1 MENNLNI
8 VKSEFK
14 ELPNN
19 IEAEQSVI
27 GSILV
32 TNEIFDEISTI
43 ISSINFY
50 DPMHQKIYNAIESL
64 IYKGMLANPIT
75 LKNYFEDEKD
85 DLDVPEYLVKIT
97 KFSTSIR
104 QAIEYSKIIYDM
116 FVRRELIKISEQ
128 TIDNAKITDLD
139 SSGQNIIENS
149 ERLLFDLAE
158 KGSFNSSLIKFDD
171 AMKQTIEMAS
181 AAYKNEGGIVGVP
194 TGLRDLDDKLGGL
207 HQSDLIIIAGRPS
220 MGKTSLATNIAFNA
234 AKHIQDNQKKSSV
247 AFFSLEMS
255 SEQLSTRI
263 LSEQA
268 RIGSNDIRRGRISD
282 EQFDQ
287 FLETSKNIAELPL
300 FIDETPAISIAA
312 MSNRARRI
320 KRLHGLDM
328 IVVDYIQLM
337 RGTTYNKDGRVQEI
351 SQITQ
356 GLKAIAKELGVPVV
370 ALSQL
375 SRQVEQRDDH
385 KPQLADLRESGSI
398 EQDADVVMFVY
409 REGYYLQRKEP
420 REATV
425 EHAEWQAKMNEVAHL
440 AEIIIG
446 KQRHGP
452 IGKVTLEFEKDLQN
466 LKILKLIKFKYKTL
480 MLTSLYENTILK
492 NPKFIIL
499 ILFITLISFGYYSK
513 DFRLDASSETLL
525 IEDDPDLEYL
535 REITNRYGSKEFLV
549 LTYTPN
555 EGMISNTSINNLLS
569 LKYKIQSLDWVHS
582 VITLLDIPLL
592 NNTDAPLQERLKGF
606 KTLKDEDVDKN
617 RGFKE
622 ILESP
627 VFRNFVISESGKT
640 SGIIVNIKQN
650 PILEDIENRSK
661 KEIDEHRDK
670 IKKQN
675 HKNIL
680 EIRDV
685 IKSYDDVGKIYLG
698 GIPMIADDMMTF
710 IKSDIIVFGLGVLL
724 FIIATLW
731 FVFKK

>member
-1 MENNLNI
+1 MENNLSI
-8 VKSEFK
+8 VKDKFK

-19 IEAEQSVI
+19 IEAEQAVI

-32 TNEIFDEISTI
+32 SNDIFDEVNTI

-50 DPMHQKIYNAIESL
+50 DPMHQKIFDAIESL

-85 DLDVPEYLVKIT
+85 EINVPEYLVKVT
-97 KFSTSIR
+97 KFSTSVR

-116 FVRRELIKISEQ
+116 FVRRELIKISEE
-128 TIDNAKITDLD
+128 TIDSAKLNDLD
-139 SSGQNIIENS
+139 TNGQTIIENS
-149 ERLLFDLAE
+149 ERQLFDLAE

-181 AAYKNEGGIVGVP
+181 AAYKNEEGIVGVP

-234 AKHIQDNQKKSSV
+234 AQKLQDSSKKSSI

-263 LSEQA
+263 ISEQA
-268 RIGSNDIRRGRISD
+268 RISSNDIRRGRISD
-282 EQFDQ
+282 DQFDK
-287 FLETSKNIAELPL
+287 FLETSKNISELPL
-300 FIDETPAISIAA
+300 YIDETPAISIAA
-312 MSNRARRI
+312 LSNRARRI
-320 KRLHGLDM
+320 KRLFGLDM

-356 GLKAIAKELGVPVV
+356 GLKAIAKELAVPVV

-409 REGYYLQRKEP
+409 REGYYLSRKEP

-440 AEIIIG
+440 AQIIIG

-452 IGKVTLEFEKDLQN
+452 IGNVTLEFEERFT
-466 LKILKLIKFKYKTL
+466 KFKDTQ
-480 MLTSLYENTILK
+480 
-492 NPKFIIL
+492 
-499 ILFITLISFGYYSK
+499 
-513 DFRLDASSETLL
+513 
-525 IEDDPDLEYL
+525 
-535 REITNRYGSKEFLV
+535 TN
-549 LTYTPN
+549 
-555 EGMISNTSINNLLS
+555 
-569 LKYKIQSLDWVHS
+569 
-582 VITLLDIPLL
+582 
-592 NNTDAPLQERLKGF
+592 
-606 KTLKDEDVDKN
+606 
-617 RGFKE
+617 
-622 ILESP
+622 
-627 VFRNFVISESGKT
+627 
-640 SGIIVNIKQN
+640 
-650 PILEDIENRSK
+650 
-661 KEIDEHRDK
+661 
-670 IKKQN
+670 
-675 HKNIL
+675 
-680 EIRDV
+680 
-685 IKSYDDVGKIYLG
+685 
-698 GIPMIADDMMTF
+698 
-710 IKSDIIVFGLGVLL
+710 
-724 FIIATLW
+724 
-731 FVFKK
+731 

>member
-1 MENNLNI
+1 MENNFLI
-8 VKSEFK
+8 VKDQFK

-19 IEAEQSVI
+19 IEAEQAVI

-32 TNEIFDEISTI
+32 SNDIFDEINTI
-43 ISSINFY
+43 VSSINFY
-50 DPMHQKIYNAIESL
+50 DPMHQKIFEAVESL

-85 DLDVPEYLVKIT
+85 DLNVPEYLVKIT
-97 KFSTSIR
+97 KFSTSVR

-128 TIDNAKITDLD
+128 TIDSAKINDLD
-139 SSGQNIIENS
+139 TNGQSIIENS

-158 KGSFNSSLIKFDD
+158 KGSFNSSLVKFDE

-181 AAYKNEGGIVGVP
+181 AAYKNEEGIVGVP

-234 AKHIQDNQKKSSV
+234 AKKLQESGKKSSI

-263 LSEQA
+263 ISEQA
-268 RIGSNDIRRGRISD
+268 RISSNDIRRGRISD
-282 EQFDQ
+282 DQFDK
-287 FLETSKNIAELPL
+287 FLETSKNISELPL
-300 FIDETPAISIAA
+300 YIDETPAISIAA
-312 MSNRARRI
+312 LSNRARRI
-320 KRLHGLDM
+320 KRIFGLDM

-337 RGTTYNKDGRVQEI
+337 RGTTFNKDGRVQEI

-356 GLKAIAKELGVPVV
+356 GLKAIAKELSVPVL

-440 AEIIIG
+440 AQIIIG

-452 IGKVTLEFEKDLQN
+452 IGNVTLEFEERFT
-466 LKILKLIKFKYKTL
+466 KFKDTQ
-480 MLTSLYENTILK
+480 
-492 NPKFIIL
+492 
-499 ILFITLISFGYYSK
+499 
-513 DFRLDASSETLL
+513 SS
-525 IEDDPDLEYL
+525 
-535 REITNRYGSKEFLV
+535 
-549 LTYTPN
+549 
-555 EGMISNTSINNLLS
+555 
-569 LKYKIQSLDWVHS
+569 
-582 VITLLDIPLL
+582 
-592 NNTDAPLQERLKGF
+592 
-606 KTLKDEDVDKN
+606 
-617 RGFKE
+617 
-622 ILESP
+622 
-627 VFRNFVISESGKT
+627 
-640 SGIIVNIKQN
+640 
-650 PILEDIENRSK
+650 
-661 KEIDEHRDK
+661 
-670 IKKQN
+670 
-675 HKNIL
+675 
-680 EIRDV
+680 
-685 IKSYDDVGKIYLG
+685 
-698 GIPMIADDMMTF
+698 
-710 IKSDIIVFGLGVLL
+710 
-724 FIIATLW
+724 
-731 FVFKK
+731 

>member
-1 MENNLNI
+1 MENNLSI
-8 VKSEFK
+8 VKDQFK

-32 TNEIFDEISTI
+32 SNDIFDEISTI

-50 DPMHQKIYNAIESL
+50 DPMHQKIFKAIESL

-85 DLDVPEYLVKIT
+85 DLNIPEYLVKIT
-97 KFSTSIR
+97 KFSTSVR
-104 QAIEYSKIIYDM
+104 QAVEYSKIIYDM

-128 TIDNAKITDLD
+128 TIDSAKLNELD
-139 SSGQNIIENS
+139 TNGQTIIENS

-158 KGSFNSSLIKFDD
+158 KGSFNSSLMKFDE

-181 AAYKNEGGIVGVP
+181 AAYKNEEGIVGVP

-234 AKHIQDNQKKSSV
+234 AQKLQESGKKSSI

-263 LSEQA
+263 ISEQA
-268 RIGSNDIRRGRISD
+268 RISSNDIRRGRISD
-282 EQFDQ
+282 EQFDK

-300 FIDETPAISIAA
+300 YIDETPAISIAA

-320 KRLHGLDM
+320 KRLFGLDM
-328 IVVDYIQLM
+328 VVVDYIQLM

-409 REGYYLQRKEP
+409 REGYYLSRKEP

-440 AEIIIG
+440 AQIIIG

-452 IGKVTLEFEKDLQN
+452 IGNITLEFEERFT
-466 LKILKLIKFKYKTL
+466 KFKDTQ
-480 MLTSLYENTILK
+480 
-492 NPKFIIL
+492 
-499 ILFITLISFGYYSK
+499 
-513 DFRLDASSETLL
+513 
-525 IEDDPDLEYL
+525 
-535 REITNRYGSKEFLV
+535 
-549 LTYTPN
+549 
-555 EGMISNTSINNLLS
+555 IN
-569 LKYKIQSLDWVHS
+569 
-582 VITLLDIPLL
+582 
-592 NNTDAPLQERLKGF
+592 
-606 KTLKDEDVDKN
+606 
-617 RGFKE
+617 
-622 ILESP
+622 
-627 VFRNFVISESGKT
+627 
-640 SGIIVNIKQN
+640 
-650 PILEDIENRSK
+650 
-661 KEIDEHRDK
+661 
-670 IKKQN
+670 
-675 HKNIL
+675 
-680 EIRDV
+680 
-685 IKSYDDVGKIYLG
+685 
-698 GIPMIADDMMTF
+698 
-710 IKSDIIVFGLGVLL
+710 
-724 FIIATLW
+724 
-731 FVFKK
+731 

>member
-1 MENNLNI
+1 MENNLSI
-8 VKSEFK
+8 VREKFK

-32 TNEIFDEISTI
+32 TNEIFDEINTI
-43 ISSINFY
+43 ISNTNFY
-50 DPMHQKIYNAIESL
+50 DPMHQKIFNAIESM

-75 LKNYFEDEKD
+75 LKNYFENEKD
-85 DLDVPEYLVKIT
+85 ELNIPEYLVKIT
-97 KFSTSIR
+97 KFSTSVR

-116 FVRRELIKISEQ
+116 FVRRELIKISQ
-128 TIDNAKITDLD
+128 QIIDNSKESDLNN
-139 SSGQNIIENS
+139 SGQNIIENS
-149 ERLLFDLAE
+149 EKLLYDLAE
-158 KGSFNSSLIKFDD
+158 KGTFNSSLIKFDD

-234 AKHIQDNQKKSSV
+234 ARNIQESGTKSSV

-263 LSEQA
+263 ISEQA

-287 FLETSKNIAELPL
+287 FLETSKNISELPL
-300 FIDETPAISIAA
+300 FIDETPAISIAS

-320 KRLHGLDM
+320 KRLHGLDL

-337 RGTTYNKDGRVQEI
+337 KGLFNNKDGRVQEI

-356 GLKAIAKELGVPVV
+356 GLKAIAKELGVPVL

-452 IGKVTLEFEKDLQN
+452 IGKITLEFEERFT
-466 LKILKLIKFKYKTL
+466 KFKDTQ
-480 MLTSLYENTILK
+480 
-492 NPKFIIL
+492 
-499 ILFITLISFGYYSK
+499 
-513 DFRLDASSETLL
+513 
-525 IEDDPDLEYL
+525 
-535 REITNRYGSKEFLV
+535 
-549 LTYTPN
+549 
-555 EGMISNTSINNLLS
+555 NN
-569 LKYKIQSLDWVHS
+569 
-582 VITLLDIPLL
+582 
-592 NNTDAPLQERLKGF
+592 
-606 KTLKDEDVDKN
+606 
-617 RGFKE
+617 
-622 ILESP
+622 
-627 VFRNFVISESGKT
+627 
-640 SGIIVNIKQN
+640 
-650 PILEDIENRSK
+650 
-661 KEIDEHRDK
+661 
-670 IKKQN
+670 
-675 HKNIL
+675 
-680 EIRDV
+680 
-685 IKSYDDVGKIYLG
+685 
-698 GIPMIADDMMTF
+698 
-710 IKSDIIVFGLGVLL
+710 
-724 FIIATLW
+724 
-731 FVFKK
+731 